1 MGAQALPTSLVER
14 ITQAHTAIRPR
25 VPRTPLERSSLL
37 SATLGCEVLLKS
49 EHLQPTGSFKLR
61 GATNKIRLLD
71 EAARRQ
77 GVITA
82 STGNH
87 GQAVAH
93 AGALAGV
100 PVTVYVT
107 ASASRSKT
115 AAIQQLG
122 AELIV
127 VEGPPLEAEL
137 QARRRASE
145 TGKPY
150 VAPYNDLDVV
160 AGQGTVGM
168 ELVEQ
173 APRLDAVFI
182 AVGGGGLIGGVGTA
196 LKELR
201 PQTQIVGVWP
211 ENSPCM
217 LRALETGRLLEVAET
232 PTLSDGTAGAIEP
245 GSITFPICQ
254 TVIDATVTVS
264 ELEIA
269 AAMRHIAAAEHWIVE
284 GAAGVALAGL
294 IKTASAWRDRT
305 VAVVL
310 CGRNIA
316 LETFLAAVDPG
327 AGAAPDIH
335 GTLRR

>member
-1 MGAQALPTSLVER
+1 MGAQPLPTALFER
-14 ITQAHTAIRPR
+14 ITQAHAAIRPR
-25 VPRTPLERSSLL
+25 VPRSPLERSSLL
-37 SATLGCEVLLKS
+37 SAALGCEVLLKS

-71 EAARRQ
+71 EAARRR

-100 PVTVYVT
+100 PVIVYVT

-115 AAIQQLG
+115 SAIQQLG

-127 VEGPPLEAEL
+127 IEGPPLEAEL
-137 QARRRASE
+137 QARRRAME
-145 TGKPY
+145 TGKTY

-173 APRLDAVFI
+173 APHLDAVFI

-201 PQTQIVGVWP
+201 PHTQIIGVWP

-217 LRALETGRLLEVAET
+217 LRALETGCLLEVAET

-245 GSITFPICQ
+245 GSVTFPICHA
-254 TVIDATVTVS
+254 VIDATVTVS
-264 ELEIA
+264 EPEIA
-269 AAMRHIAAAEHWIVE
+269 AAMRHVAAAEHWIVE
-284 GAAGVALAGL
+284 GAAAVALAGL
-294 IKTASAWRDRT
+294 IKTASAWRNRT

-316 LETFLAAVDPG
+316 LETFLAAIKAAD
-327 AGAAPDIH
+327 AAPDIS
-335 GTLRR
+335 GVPRG